1 MDWQLIMRQLAD
13 TLIFSLVGLIVCAV
27 FFMIVVHICP
37 ISIRKQIEQEHN
49 VAALGVIIGAA
60 IIGIAI
66 IIASA
71 MHG

>member
-1 MDWQLIMRQLAD
+1 MDWQIVLRQLAA
-13 TLIFSLVGLIVCAV
+13 TLIFSLVGLIVCTV
-27 FFMIVVHICP
+27 FFIIVVHICP

-49 VAALGVIIGAA
+49 VALGVIIGAA

-66 IIASA
+66 VIASA

>member
-1 MDWQLIMRQLAD
+1 MKYAVILSQLAD
-13 TLIFSLVGLIVCAV
+13 TLIFSLVGLVVCAL
-27 FFMIVVHICP
+27 FFIIVVHICP

-49 VAALGVIIGAA
+49 VALGIIIGAA

-66 IIASA
+66 IIGAA